1 MDINQ
6 LKYFITVAQTLN
18 FSEAARRCGITQPS
32 ISHSIVE
39 LEKQLGAPL
48 FLRSRKAV
56 SMTDAG
62 RELLPKAIEIVDI
75 AEKTALRIRQ
85 MEQGESGSL
94 SISALTTCSAVLSQC
109 LTVFSSRYPNILT
122 DISFTSGRGQ
132 MAAMSEAKY
141 DLHFAVREMVPTG
154 DSFDT
159 LQSHTDRLCVAI
171 PAGHPLASMPLDFSK
186 LQNERFISVSETDS
200 PGLHRQIMEVCTA
213 RGYKPNVVCTYD
225 RAEAV
230 VLSVGAGMG
239 VSIIPEGISRVFYA
253 ENVRFIPIPGGDA
266 VRTYVVAWRKA
277 MPNPAARL
285 FLDIVREQFKSEQA

>member
-6 LKYFITVAQTLN
+6 LKYFIAVAQTLN

-32 ISHSIVE
+32 ISHSVVE

-62 RELLPKAIEIVDI
+62 RELLPRAIEIVDI

-85 MEQGESGSL
+85 MEMGDSGSL
-94 SISALTTCSAVLSQC
+94 FISALTTCSAVLSQC

-132 MAAMSEAKY
+132 MAAMTEKKY
-141 DLHFAVREMVPTG
+141 DFHFAVREMVPAG
-154 DSFDT
+154 DSFDA

-171 PAGHPLASMPLDFSK
+171 PAGHPLANMELDFSR
-186 LQNERFISVSETDS
+186 LQNERFITVSETDS
-200 PGLHRQIMEVCTA
+200 PGLHRQIMEVCAA
-213 RGYKPNVVCTYD
+213 RGYRPNVVCTYD

-253 ENVRFIPIPGGDA
+253 ENVRFIPIPGDDA
-266 VRTYVVAWRKA
+266 VRTYVVAWHKA
-277 MPNPAARL
+277 MLNPAAKL
-285 FLDIVREQFKSEQA
+285 FLDVVQEQFQTSQN